1 MKTSKNYGIAGPTFE
16 VHCNAGDA
24 GGLRAKTNSVSVRIG
39 QRVRRNGA
47 TETWDSVIILCEET
61 QQGTLSTRVIVCH
74 PDWEQQLQIAHIQS
88 RVMEPNTSIPTLELD
103 LKPAH
108 I

>member
-1 MKTSKNYGIAGPTFE
+1 MDIGNFE

-24 GGLRAKTNSVSVRIG
+24 GRLHAKTNSVSVRVG
-39 QRVRRNGA
+39 QRVRRNDA
-47 TETWDSVIILCEET
+47 TEIWDSVIILCEET
-61 QQGTLSTRVIVCH
+61 QQGTLSMKVIVCH

-88 RVMEPNTSIPTLELD
+88 QAMEPNTSIPSLELD

>member
-1 MKTSKNYGIAGPTFE
+1 MDISNFE

-24 GGLRAKTNSVSVRIG
+24 GRLQAKTNSISIRVG

-47 TETWDSVIILCEET
+47 TEIWDSVIILCEET
-61 QQGTLSTRVIVCH
+61 LQGTLSAKIIVCH
-74 PDWEQQLQIAHIQS
+74 PDWEEQLQIAHIQS
-88 RVMEPNTSIPTLELD
+88 QAMEPNTSIPTLEVD
-103 LKPAH
+103 LKPTH